1 MDNML
6 SLLFGWPTLI
16 LALIPIVILVRILVR
31 TSRWSIL
38 KVSAIAISGAI
49 ITSSWFFY
57 ASLIT
62 NVNYGGQCGQAIGQ
76 WLAEKL
82 GDASSFY
89 LLSIFLIIWII
100 MSSLDFIVSGARY
113 FINKPYIKEILVE
126 VEKEVEIPKREIEK
140 PKQSKPK
147 KKAENAE
154 PEAIK
159 SLQEYDDLSYFKSPT
174 QALLKPRTAD
184 IKKISAEEIQRNIA
198 TIRQTLADHHV
209 KVSDIQ
215 AISGPTV
222 TLYRIYPEKGVKI
235 AAIRNLQEDV
245 AVALN
250 AGKTVRVLTL
260 DDSIG
265 IEVPNA
271 TRSLVPIR
279 SLISD
284 PAFTESNAELPIAIG
299 STIEGKT
306 KVFDLAKAPHLLVA
320 GSTNQGKSVGLNVI
334 AASLLY
340 AKRPSELKMVFIDP
354 KGTEFTPYKALYRHY
369 LAVVP
374 TASGEEEEI
383 EKSIPVSPKDAD
395 MVLRCLCQEMKER
408 YELLR
413 QAGSCPNIKTYNEKF
428 LEKKL
433 RPDKGHRFLPY
444 IVAIID
450 EYAQLTLVT
459 SSKPEARNASRS
471 ITASIISL
479 AQMGRAAGIHMII
492 ATQTP
497 RKDVIS
503 GMIKANFPMMIG
515 YKVANST
522 ESQVVLDTT
531 GADKLIGNGDMLI
544 SQNANVERVQC
555 AYIGPEEIKA
565 LTDAIATQ
573 KGAQRSYST
582 PYYLPEVED
591 ESDEKGDGIVDMKKL
606 DKNFEDAARVVV
618 SSGRAS
624 TSYLQTTMGMGFARS
639 ARVMSQLEAAGIVG
653 PQDAKS
659 KNREVLVNSLEELDV
674 IIRSYI
680 K

>member
-1 MDNML
+1 M
-6 SLLFGWPTLI
+6 
-16 LALIPIVILVRILVR
+16 
-31 TSRWSIL
+31 
-38 KVSAIAISGAI
+38 
-49 ITSSWFFY
+49 
-57 ASLIT
+57 
-62 NVNYGGQCGQAIGQ
+62 
-76 WLAEKL
+76 
-82 GDASSFY
+82 
-89 LLSIFLIIWII
+89 
-100 MSSLDFIVSGARY
+100 
-113 FINKPYIKEILVE
+113 
-126 VEKEVEIPKREIEK
+126 
-140 PKQSKPK
+140 
-147 KKAENAE
+147 
-154 PEAIK
+154 
-159 SLQEYDDLSYFKSPT
+159 
-174 QALLKPRTAD
+174 
-184 IKKISAEEIQRNIA
+184 
-198 TIRQTLADHHV
+198 
-209 KVSDIQ
+209 
-215 AISGPTV
+215 
-222 TLYRIYPEKGVKI
+222 
-235 AAIRNLQEDV
+235 
-245 AVALN
+245 
-250 AGKTVRVLTL
+250 
-260 DDSIG
+260 
-265 IEVPNA
+265 
-271 TRSLVPIR
+271 
-279 SLISD
+279 
-284 PAFTESNAELPIAIG
+284 
-299 STIEGKT
+299 
-306 KVFDLAKAPHLLVA
+306 FDLAKAPHLLVA

-334 AASLLY
+334 TASLLY

-354 KGTEFTPYKALYRHY
+354 KGTEFTPYKALYSHY
-369 LAVVP
+369 LAVAP

-395 MVLRCLCQEMKER
+395 MVLRCLCQEMKVR

-459 SSKPEARNASRS
+459 SGKPEARNASRS

-544 SQNANVERVQC
+544 SQNANVERIQC
-555 AYIGPEEIKA
+555 GYIGPEEIKA
-565 LTDAIATQ
+565 LTDSIASQ
-573 KGAQRSYST
+573 KGAQKSYST

-591 ESDEKGDGIVDMKKL
+591 ESEDKSGGMVDMKKL
-606 DKNFEDAARVVV
+606 DANFEEAARVVV

-624 TSYLQTTMGMGFARS
+624 TSYLQTTIGMGFARS

-653 PQDAKS
+653 PQDVKS
-659 KNREVLVNSLEELDV
+659 KNREVLVSTFDELDV
-674 IIRSYI
+674 ILKSYL

>member
-1 MDNML
+1 MS

-16 LALIPIVILVRILVR
+16 LTLIPIVIIVRILVR

-38 KVSAIAISGAI
+38 KVTATAITGAV
-49 ITSSWFFY
+49 ITSSWLFY

-62 NVNYGGQCGQAIGQ
+62 NVNYGGRWGQAIGQ

-89 LLSIFLIIWII
+89 LLSISLIIWII
-100 MSSLDFIVSGARY
+100 VSSMDFIISSARY
-113 FINKPYIKEILVE
+113 FINKPYIKEIIVE
-126 VEKEVEIPKREIEK
+126 VEREVEIPKPEKEK
-140 PKQSKPK
+140 PKQAKPK
-147 KKAENAE
+147 KKGDDDDPGEL
-154 PEAIK
+154 K
-159 SLQEYDDLSYFKSPT
+159 SLQEYDDLGYFKSPT
-174 QALLKPRTAD
+174 QALLKSRTAD
-184 IKKISAEEIQRNIA
+184 IKKMSAEEIQRNIA

-284 PAFTESNAELPIAIG
+284 PSFTESKAELPIAIG

-369 LAVVP
+369 LAVAP

-395 MVLRCLCQEMKER
+395 MILRCLCQEMKER

-459 SSKPEARNASRS
+459 SGKPEARNASRS

-555 AYIGPEEIKA
+555 GYIGPEEIKA
-565 LTDAIATQ
+565 LTDAIASQ
-573 KGAQRSYST
+573 KGAQKSYST

-591 ESDEKGDGIVDMKKL
+591 ESDEKGGGMVDMKKL
-606 DKNFEDAARVVV
+606 DANFEEAARVVV

-624 TSYLQTTMGMGFARS
+624 TSYLQTTIGMGFARS

-653 PQDAKS
+653 PQDGKS
-659 KNREVLVNSLEELDV
+659 KNREVLVSTFDELDV
-674 IIRSYI
+674 ILKSYL

>member
-1 MDNML
+1 MS

-16 LALIPIVILVRILVR
+16 LTLIPIVIIVRILVR

-38 KVSAIAISGAI
+38 KVTATAITGAV
-49 ITSSWFFY
+49 ITSSWLFY

-62 NVNYGGQCGQAIGQ
+62 NVNYGGRWGQAIGQ

-82 GDASSFY
+82 CDASSFY
-89 LLSIFLIIWII
+89 LLSISLIIWII
-100 MSSLDFIVSGARY
+100 VSSMDFIISSARY
-113 FINKPYIKEILVE
+113 FINKPYIKEIIVE
-126 VEKEVEIPKREIEK
+126 VEREVEIPKPEKEK
-140 PKQSKPK
+140 PKQAKPK
-147 KKAENAE
+147 KKGDDDDPGEL
-154 PEAIK
+154 K
-159 SLQEYDDLSYFKSPT
+159 SLQEYDDLGYFKSPT
-174 QALLKPRTAD
+174 QALLKSRTAD
-184 IKKISAEEIQRNIA
+184 IKKMSAEEIQRNIA

-284 PAFTESNAELPIAIG
+284 PSFTESKAELPIAIG

-369 LAVVP
+369 LAVAP

-395 MVLRCLCQEMKER
+395 MILRCLCQEMKER

-459 SSKPEARNASRS
+459 SGKPEARNASRS

-555 AYIGPEEIKA
+555 GYIGPEEIKA
-565 LTDAIATQ
+565 LTDAIASQ
-573 KGAQRSYST
+573 KGAQKSYST

-591 ESDEKGDGIVDMKKL
+591 ESDEKGGGMVDMKKL
-606 DKNFEDAARVVV
+606 DANFEEAARVVV

-624 TSYLQTTMGMGFARS
+624 TSYLQTTIGMGFARS

-653 PQDAKS
+653 PQDGKS
-659 KNREVLVNSLEELDV
+659 KNREVLVSTFDELDV
-674 IIRSYI
+674 ILKSYL

>member
-1 MDNML
+1 MDNIL

-16 LALIPIVILVRILVR
+16 LTLIPTVVLVRILVR

-38 KVSAIAISGAI
+38 KVSAIAITGAI
-49 ITSSWFFY
+49 ITSSWLFY

-62 NVNYGGQCGQAIGQ
+62 NVNYGGQWGQAIGQ
-76 WLAEKL
+76 WLADKL
-82 GDASSFY
+82 GDAPSFY
-89 LLSIFLIIWII
+89 LISISLLLWII
-100 MSSLDFIVSGARY
+100 VSSLDLIVSGARY
-113 FINKPYIKEILVE
+113 FINKPYVKEIIVE
-126 VEKEVEIPKREIEK
+126 VEKEVERPTDVTDK
-140 PKQSKPK
+140 PKQVKPRK
-147 KKAENAE
+147 KQEKEG
-154 PEAIK
+154 PEEIK
-159 SLQEYDDLSYFKSPT
+159 SLQEYDDLGYFKSPT

-184 IKKISAEEIQRNIA
+184 IKKMSAEEIQRNIA

-284 PAFTESNAELPIAIG
+284 SAFTESKAELPIAIG

-334 AASLLY
+334 AASLLF

-369 LAVVP
+369 LAVAP
-374 TASGEEEEI
+374 TASGEDEEI
-383 EKSIPVSPKDAD
+383 EKSIPVNPKDAD

-459 SSKPEARNASRS
+459 SGKPEARNASKS

-555 AYIGPEEIKA
+555 GYIGPEEIKA
-565 LTDAIATQ
+565 LTDSIASQ
-573 KGAQRSYST
+573 KGAQKSYST

-591 ESDEKGDGIVDMKKL
+591 ESEDKSAGMVDMKKL
-606 DKNFEDAARVVV
+606 DANFEEAARVVV

-624 TSYLQTTMGMGFARS
+624 TSYLQTTIGMGFARS

-653 PQDAKS
+653 PQDGKS
-659 KNREVLVNSLEELDV
+659 KNREVLVSTFDELDV
-674 IIRSYI
+674 ILKSYL

>member
-1 MDNML
+1 MS

-16 LALIPIVILVRILVR
+16 LTMIPIVILVRILVR

-38 KVSAIAISGAI
+38 KVTAIAITGAI
-49 ITSSWFFY
+49 ITSSWLFY

-62 NVNYGGQCGQAIGQ
+62 NVNYGGQWGQAIGQ

-89 LLSIFLIIWII
+89 LLSISLIIWII
-100 MSSLDFIVSGARY
+100 VSSMDFIISSARY
-113 FINKPYIKEILVE
+113 FINKPYIKEIIVE
-126 VEKEVEIPKREIEK
+126 VEREVEIPKPEKEK
-140 PKQSKPK
+140 PKQAKPK
-147 KKAENAE
+147 KKGDDDDPGEL
-154 PEAIK
+154 K
-159 SLQEYDDLSYFKSPT
+159 SLQEYDDLGYFKSPT

-184 IKKISAEEIQRNIA
+184 IKKMSAEEIQKNIA

-235 AAIRNLQEDV
+235 AALRNPQEDV

-284 PAFTESNAELPIAIG
+284 PSFTESKAELPIAIG

-354 KGTEFTPYKALYRHY
+354 KGTEFTPYKALFRHY
-369 LAVVP
+369 LAVAP
-374 TASGEEEEI
+374 TASGEDEEI

-395 MVLRCLCQEMKER
+395 MVLRCLCQEMKKR

-459 SSKPEARNASRS
+459 SGKPEARNASRS

-555 AYIGPEEIKA
+555 GYIGPEEIKA
-565 LTDAIATQ
+565 LTDSIASQ
-573 KGAQRSYST
+573 KGAQKSYST

-591 ESDEKGDGIVDMKKL
+591 ESEDKSGGMVDMKKL
-606 DKNFEDAARVVV
+606 DANFEEAARVVV
-618 SSGRAS
+618 SCGRAS
-624 TSYLQTTMGMGFARS
+624 TSYLQTTIGMGFARS

-653 PQDAKS
+653 PQDGKS
-659 KNREVLVNSLEELDV
+659 KNREVLVSTFDELDV
-674 IIRSYI
+674 ILKSYL

>member
-1 MDNML
+1 MADFL
-6 SLLFGWPTLI
+6 IKFFGWPTLI
-16 LALIPIVILVRILVR
+16 LTLIPVVILVRILVR

-38 KVSAIAISGAI
+38 KVSAIAITGAI

-62 NVNYGGQCGQAIGQ
+62 NVNYGGQWGQAIGQ
-76 WLAEKL
+76 WLGETL

-89 LLSIFLIIWII
+89 LLSISLIIWII
-100 MSSLDFIVSGARY
+100 VSSLDFIVSGARY
-113 FINKPYIKEILVE
+113 FINKPYIKEIVVE
-126 VEKEVEIPKREIEK
+126 VEREVEIPKREPEK
-140 PKQSKPK
+140 PKLVKSK
-147 KKAENAE
+147 KKPEKGE
-154 PEAIK
+154 PEELK
-159 SLQEYDDLSYFKSPT
+159 SLQEYDDLGYFKSPT
-174 QALLKPRTAD
+174 QTLLKPRTTD
-184 IKKISAEEIQRNIA
+184 IKKMSAEEIQRNIS

-284 PAFTESNAELPIAIG
+284 SAFTESKAELPIAIG

-354 KGTEFTPYKALYRHY
+354 KGTEFTPYKALYSHY
-369 LAVVP
+369 LAVAP

-395 MVLRCLCQEMKER
+395 MVLRCLCQEMKVR

-433 RPDKGHRFLPY
+433 RLDKGHRFLPY

-459 SSKPEARNASRS
+459 SGKPEARNASKS

-555 AYIGPEEIKA
+555 GYIGPEEIKA
-565 LTDAIATQ
+565 LTDSIACQ
-573 KGAQRSYST
+573 KGAQKSYST

-591 ESDEKGDGIVDMKKL
+591 ESDEKGGGMVDMKKL
-606 DKNFEDAARVVV
+606 DANFEEAARVVV

-653 PQDAKS
+653 PQIGKS
-659 KNREVLVNSLEELDV
+659 KNREVLVNSFEELDA
-674 IIRSYI
+674 IIKSYL